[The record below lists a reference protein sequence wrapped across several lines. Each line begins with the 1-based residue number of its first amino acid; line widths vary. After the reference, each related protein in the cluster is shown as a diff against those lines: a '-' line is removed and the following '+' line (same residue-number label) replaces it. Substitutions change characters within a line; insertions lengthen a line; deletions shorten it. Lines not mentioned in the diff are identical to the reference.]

1 MNPRP
6 QRIMLELQFA
16 TGEQSY
22 PGPVAS
28 FHHHHQGGVPGVFYW
43 HNWRT
48 QATSVW
54 DAVMSGSEI
63 FLRVHTAVRHGVG
76 REVLSLPDM
85 NGQGPGV
92 EFEPAAIHVKIRNE
106 AKTPH
111 KKCRS
116 CETTQHSSSRTSCG
130 SGTAA
135 ARRAG

>member
-1 MNPRP
+1 
-6 QRIMLELQFA
+6 
-16 TGEQSY
+16 
-22 PGPVAS
+22 
-28 FHHHHQGGVPGVFYW
+28 
-43 HNWRT
+43 
-48 QATSVW
+48 
-54 DAVMSGSEI
+54 MSGSEI

-135 ARRAG
+135 ARRAGRRITSMCLCSCAAFASMSFHANFLC